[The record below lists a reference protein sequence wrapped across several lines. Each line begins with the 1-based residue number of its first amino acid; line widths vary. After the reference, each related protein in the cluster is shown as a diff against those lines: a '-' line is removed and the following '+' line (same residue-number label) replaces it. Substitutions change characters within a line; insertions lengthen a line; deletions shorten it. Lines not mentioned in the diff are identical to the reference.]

1 MVLYGHILSG
11 TIDGLGGGNGAGR
24 RSRRRTEAK
33 IEASLR
39 AKTARH
45 QAAHQAS
52 SSAQSSSPVG
62 SFTLS
67 TSPSAAS
74 RKKIAAAAAPTPAP
88 SEPRQS
94 QVSFGD
100 NAGGAGGGRR
110 VSDGGSAG
118 DENADGSSED
128 ARPPSLSQSPAV
140 VPIGRHAAAGAVA
153 RCELV
158 FGASCGRYI
167 PFGDAPLGPGS
178 MFGEAAALLHTSH
191 LVTTVATAAT
201 EAWFIPASELR
212 AALEDHPVARRE
224 LVARGLTFLGRVW
237 TVHAEAGQQ
246 GASPSV
252 GAMMP
257 FASAEDRTLA
267 DATFGTRGAFPK
279 NTSAAKEASGVVGDV
294 GRKKKLRPRA
304 VVATL
309 IHHPGGSAVDSS
321 SDDEDGAGSGDAP
334 ELSLLRSREHSSAV
348 CVVFCHNAASP
359 SVPDRVTK
367 ALRHSL
373 TVEQF
378 VNAQF
383 YQPGKVAEYDV
394 FFVSHDG
401 ADAAKVLA
409 NQHRYHPNQRCHAF
423 SLAEGPVYSALA
435 AFEESPGH
443 EEPRS
448 SIAAMSAGPTA
459 AQVRTRFEECGDGDG
474 DGAPVAALLG
484 ALGEEEEMAPAEL
497 WRRARLVHP
506 EAPAKMSW
514 DVAICGLIVYSVLT
528 VTYEIAFGVTFD
540 GVQVWHSLVRTRDYF
555 GKSNIRIKFCT
566 CTGVTVYRVP
576 CMYLNMYHG
585 FC

>member
-1 MVLYGHILSG
+1 
-11 TIDGLGGGNGAGR
+11 
-24 RSRRRTEAK
+24 
-33 IEASLR
+33 
-39 AKTARH
+39 
-45 QAAHQAS
+45 
-52 SSAQSSSPVG
+52 
-62 SFTLS
+62 
-67 TSPSAAS
+67 
-74 RKKIAAAAAPTPAP
+74 
-88 SEPRQS
+88 
-94 QVSFGD
+94 
-100 NAGGAGGGRR
+100 
-110 VSDGGSAG
+110 
-118 DENADGSSED
+118 
-128 ARPPSLSQSPAV
+128 
-140 VPIGRHAAAGAVA
+140 
-153 RCELV
+153 
-158 FGASCGRYI
+158 
-167 PFGDAPLGPGS
+167 
-178 MFGEAAALLHTSH
+178 
-191 LVTTVATAAT
+191 
-201 EAWFIPASELR
+201 
-212 AALEDHPVARRE
+212 VARRE

-237 TVHAEAGQQ
+237 TVHAEAGQR

-279 NTSAAKEASGVVGDV
+279 DTSAAKEASGVVGDV

-383 YQPGKVAEYDV
+383 NQPGKVAEYDVFFVSHDGADAAKVLANQHRYHPNQRCYAFSLAEGPVYAALAAFEAGWSPAREASYRGVEALSLGPETPATLLPDAPGLTLLREPRPGAKLCVVHCHNSASPSVTSSVAKVLSRALTLPQFASAQFYHPGEVAEYDV

-423 SLAEGPVYSALA
+423 SLAEGPVYAALA

-540 GVQVWHSLVRTRDYF
+540 GVQVRLQVWVHSLVRTRDYF